1 MHYIKVTDSFGNLKT
16 AMNKHETRDTEHCSE
31 RERESPQ
38 AACSAVS
45 ACRPKLCARSEGN
58 FSHEKKTLL
67 LKKKSVEV

>member
-16 AMNKHETRDTEHCSE
+16 AMNKHETRDTE

-58 FSHEKKTLL
+58 FSHEEKLY
-67 LKKKSVEV
+67 S